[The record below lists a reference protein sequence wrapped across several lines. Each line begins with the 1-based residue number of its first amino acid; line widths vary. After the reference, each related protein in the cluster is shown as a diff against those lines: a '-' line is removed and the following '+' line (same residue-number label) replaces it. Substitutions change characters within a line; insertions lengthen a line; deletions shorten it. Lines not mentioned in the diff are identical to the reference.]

1 MGTPLVGRVA
11 EVVALDRLRAE
22 AVAGHG
28 AVVLLTGE
36 AGMGKTA
43 VVEEAVSRADA
54 AGTTV
59 LTGRAEPDEGAPAYW
74 PWTRLLD
81 AGVDGLSPA
90 LLRAR
95 EEPGESPAAAR
106 FRLEHA
112 TAAALRDAAGRL
124 GGLVLVLEDLHWAD
138 PASLSLL
145 GRVARDVA
153 TAGLLVIGTARRLDD
168 RLPPAEVLPLT
179 PLDPAVAGAVLAR
192 YAAGPVHPSWTGVVH
207 RLGGGNPLYVREL
220 ARLLAREDRLRRPAG
235 AVQLPDGLR
244 HLVSRRF
251 AQLTPATQEV
261 LGGAAAL
268 GSEVDVA
275 VLRTAAPAPDTVDA
289 ALAEAVRAGVLADD
303 PWHPSTLRFAHE
315 LVRQARYG
323 DLTREER
330 IDWHGRIAG
339 ALARSGAPPA
349 DVARHR
355 VRSAVDEGSRRA
367 AASSCVEA
375 ARAAARGLDHGEAVR
390 WYGRALEFV
399 AGDPELRLDRADA
412 AYRDG
417 QLDVAFAECA
427 AVLDHAEAHRD
438 AGLAGRAA
446 LVVRGLSGPHAP
458 TLMGFCER
466 AGKLFGDVD
475 DGAHAQVLAQYA
487 FLLAENGD
495 RARAEAISRDAMA
508 MADRSGDPDAL
519 VAALHARHEVLEP
532 ATRLDEVLDL
542 ADRTLAVRSDR
553 PDAEL
558 WARGWRLDTMLARG
572 DMAGFEAELQRL
584 TVLTDRLGWPMARY
598 HLLRARAAREL
609 VSGRFAEARELGL
622 AAREIGARAQDQT
635 AWWLYLALAGGLA
648 VHTGESGHFDEAVRI
663 EAMRFVDIP
672 IAAAQLCHIAM
683 LIGDRELAMRTWPPL
698 RAALPGLPHDTRRV
712 FIVPTAGEVAVW
724 LGEPDVVRQCYQLA
738 RPYAGLYLNSM
749 TSCYGAVPRILGV
762 LASALGEHD
771 DADRHFSTA
780 ERMEDRIGAVPFGAL
795 ARLQHAA
802 ALQTRGRP
810 GDRQRAERLAEH
822 GAATARRLGAARL
835 VALAGAL
842 GGDGLTAREREIA
855 ELVADGLANRAIAA
869 KLVLSERTVETH
881 VRNVLGKLGLR
892 NRTELAARLRGRDT

>member
-1 MGTPLVGRVA
+1 
-11 EVVALDRLRAE
+11 
-22 AVAGHG
+22 
-28 AVVLLTGE
+28 
-36 AGMGKTA
+36 
-43 VVEEAVSRADA
+43 
-54 AGTTV
+54 
-59 LTGRAEPDEGAPAYW
+59 
-74 PWTRLLD
+74 
-81 AGVDGLSPA
+81 
-90 LLRAR
+90 
-95 EEPGESPAAAR
+95 
-106 FRLEHA
+106 
-112 TAAALRDAAGRL
+112 
-124 GGLVLVLEDLHWAD
+124 
-138 PASLSLL
+138 
-145 GRVARDVA
+145 
-153 TAGLLVIGTARRLDD
+153 
-168 RLPPAEVLPLT
+168 
-179 PLDPAVAGAVLAR
+179 
-192 YAAGPVHPSWTGVVH
+192 
-207 RLGGGNPLYVREL
+207 
-220 ARLLAREDRLRRPAG
+220 
-235 AVQLPDGLR
+235 
-244 HLVSRRF
+244 
-251 AQLTPATQEV
+251 
-261 LGGAAAL
+261 
-268 GSEVDVA
+268 
-275 VLRTAAPAPDTVDA
+275 
-289 ALAEAVRAGVLADD
+289 VLADD

-330 IDWHGRIAG
+330 IDWHGRLA
-339 ALARSGAPPA
+339 AVLARSGAPPA
-349 DVARHR
+349 EVARHR
-355 VRSAVDEGSRRA
+355 VRSAVDGDSRRM
-367 AASSCVEA
+367 AASSCVDA
-375 ARAAARGLDHGEAVR
+375 AQAAARSLDHGEAIR

-399 AGDPELRLDRADA
+399 PGDPDLRLHRADA

-446 LVVRGLSGPHAP
+446 LVVRGVSGAHAP

-466 AGKLFGDVD
+466 ARELFGDAD

-495 RARAEAISRDAMA
+495 RSRAEAMSRDAMA
-508 MADRSGDPDAL
+508 MAERSGQPDAL
-519 VAALHARHEVLEP
+519 VAALHARHEVMEP
-532 ATRLDEVLDL
+532 ATNLDEALEL

-572 DMAGFEAELQRL
+572 DMAGFDAELQRL
-584 TVLTDRLGWPMARY
+584 TVLTERLGWPLARY
-598 HLLRARAAREL
+598 HLLRTRAAREL
-609 VSGRFAEARELGL
+609 VSGRFADAREMGL
-622 AAREIGARAQDQT
+622 AAREIGVRAQDET

-648 VHTGESGHFDEAVRI
+648 VHTGDFGHFDEAVRI
-663 EAMRFVDIP
+663 EALRFADIP
-672 IAAAQLCHIAM
+672 IAAAQMSHLAM
-683 LIGDRELAMRTWPPL
+683 LTGDRELAMRTWPPL
-698 RAALPGLPHDTRRV
+698 RAALPDLPYDMRRI

-724 LGEPDVVRQCYQLA
+724 LGETDVVRQCYRLSQ
-738 RPYAGLYLNSM
+738 PYAGLYLNSM

-802 ALQTRGRP
+802 ALQARGRP
-810 GDRQRAERLAEH
+810 GDRQRTERLVDQAT
-822 GAATARRLGAARL
+822 ATARRLGAARL

>member
-1 MGTPLVGRVA
+1 
-11 EVVALDRLRAE
+11 
-22 AVAGHG
+22 
-28 AVVLLTGE
+28 
-36 AGMGKTA
+36 
-43 VVEEAVSRADA
+43 
-54 AGTTV
+54 
-59 LTGRAEPDEGAPAYW
+59 
-74 PWTRLLD
+74 
-81 AGVDGLSPA
+81 
-90 LLRAR
+90 
-95 EEPGESPAAAR
+95 
-106 FRLEHA
+106 
-112 TAAALRDAAGRL
+112 
-124 GGLVLVLEDLHWAD
+124 
-138 PASLSLL
+138 
-145 GRVARDVA
+145 
-153 TAGLLVIGTARRLDD
+153 
-168 RLPPAEVLPLT
+168 
-179 PLDPAVAGAVLAR
+179 
-192 YAAGPVHPSWTGVVH
+192 
-207 RLGGGNPLYVREL
+207 
-220 ARLLAREDRLRRPAG
+220 
-235 AVQLPDGLR
+235 
-244 HLVSRRF
+244 
-251 AQLTPATQEV
+251 
-261 LGGAAAL
+261 
-268 GSEVDVA
+268 
-275 VLRTAAPAPDTVDA
+275 
-289 ALAEAVRAGVLADD
+289 
-303 PWHPSTLRFAHE
+303 
-315 LVRQARYG
+315 
-323 DLTREER
+323 
-330 IDWHGRIAG
+330 
-339 ALARSGAPPA
+339 
-349 DVARHR
+349 
-355 VRSAVDEGSRRA
+355 
-367 AASSCVEA
+367 
-375 ARAAARGLDHGEAVR
+375 
-390 WYGRALEFV
+390 
-399 AGDPELRLDRADA
+399 
-412 AYRDG
+412 
-417 QLDVAFAECA
+417 
-427 AVLDHAEAHRD
+427 
-438 AGLAGRAA
+438 
-446 LVVRGLSGPHAP
+446 
-458 TLMGFCER
+458 
-466 AGKLFGDVD
+466 
-475 DGAHAQVLAQYA
+475 
-487 FLLAENGD
+487 
-495 RARAEAISRDAMA
+495 
-508 MADRSGDPDAL
+508 

-663 EAMRFVDIP
+663 EAMRFADIP
-672 IAAAQLCHIAM
+672 IAAAQLCHVAM

-780 ERMEDRIGAVPFGAL
+780 ERMEDRIGA
-795 ARLQHAA
+795 
-802 ALQTRGRP
+802 
-810 GDRQRAERLAEH
+810 
-822 GAATARRLGAARL
+822 ARL